1 MYDKGL
7 NVLTILLALLFE
19 LKLAMYCVF
28 PGNKK
33 LGYCFLKV
41 NLLMLL
47 FLLNEVHNISLKC
60 EIPPLNG
67 GNAEKKEIFFI
78 QFEFLLDTITNTF
91 VDKFFS

>member
-1 MYDKGL
+1 MW
-7 NVLTILLALLFE
+7 
-19 LKLAMYCVF
+19 
-28 PGNKK
+28 
-33 LGYCFLKV
+33 
-41 NLLMLL
+41 L
-47 FLLNEVHNISLKC
+47 FLLKEVLKISLKC